1 MFKKNTLIVSLA
13 VIAIFM
19 VVMVIISSFSK
30 NNNEVVINLDQPE
43 KSIKNIIFIV
53 ADDLGK

>member
-30 NNNEVVINLDQPE
+30 NNNEVVINLDQSE

-53 ADDLGK
+53 ADDLGE